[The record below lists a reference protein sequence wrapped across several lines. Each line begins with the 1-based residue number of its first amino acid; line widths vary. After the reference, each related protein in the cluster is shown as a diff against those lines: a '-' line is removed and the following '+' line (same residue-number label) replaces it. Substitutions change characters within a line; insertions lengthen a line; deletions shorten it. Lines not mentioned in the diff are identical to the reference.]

1 MRTRRGG
8 TALLQPK
15 TSTPLTCAPHVVHVI
30 HMPKMVQIRNVPD
43 ALHAK
48 LRTRAALAGM
58 SLSDYLQGE
67 LARMA
72 NQLSVAE
79 LRQRLDALEP
89 VLVSESAADVLRRER
104 DAR

>member
-1 MRTRRGG
+1 
-8 TALLQPK
+8 
-15 TSTPLTCAPHVVHVI
+15 
-30 HMPKMVQIRNVPD
+30 MPKMVQIRNVPD
-43 ALHAK
+43 VLHAR

-72 NQLSVAE
+72 DQLSTVE
-79 LRQRLDALEP
+79 LRARLDLLEP
-89 VLVSESAADVLRRER
+89 VLVTESAADILRRER